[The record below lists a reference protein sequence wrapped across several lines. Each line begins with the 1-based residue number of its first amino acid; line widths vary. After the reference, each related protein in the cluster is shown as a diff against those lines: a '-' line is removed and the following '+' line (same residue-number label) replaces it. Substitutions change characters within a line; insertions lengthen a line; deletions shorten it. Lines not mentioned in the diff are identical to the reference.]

1 MKFRAILFQL
11 LLYVGFIVSCNS
23 QTLTD
28 SSETS
33 PPLDTEIKPT
43 KTLTPTNTLIPTAT
57 QTPTLAATWTPLPT
71 LSEEDRI
78 DIIRILIETNGW
90 CRFPCWWGITPGE
103 TTWQEAKQ
111 FLGTFSNKIYED
123 EEYQQEIQDEIT
135 YLIGFHEINFQVPNE
150 DRETYILF
158 TEKDGVVV
166 EIGVPQLYQESEFY
180 PTYRILQEYGKPDEV
195 FLHTHPS
202 YGFDWMIA
210 LNLVYQEK
218 SFAATYWI
226 FNAVNQ
232 DGIIKGCFGKDG
244 ATFGLYPSEKTIKIE
259 DMYNLDPS
267 VTIIVLGLEEATG
280 MDVQSFYE
288 TYSNPEDP
296 LCLETPKDLWRK

>member
-1 MKFRAILFQL
+1 MKVRAILFQL
-11 LLYVGFIVSCNS
+11 LLCVGFTVSCNS
-23 QTLTD
+23 QSLPN

-33 PPLDTEIKPT
+33 PPLVEEIKPT
-43 KTLTPTNTLIPTAT
+43 ITLSPTNTLIPTAT

-71 LSEEDRI
+71 LSKDDKI
-78 DIIRILIETNGW
+78 DIVRILIETNGW

-111 FLGTFSNKIYED
+111 FLGTFSNKIYE
-123 EEYQQEIQDEIT
+123 EEDYQQEIQDDVAYT
-135 YLIGFHEINFQVPNE
+135 IGYHAILVQVPNE

-180 PTYRILQEYGKPDEV
+180 PPYRILKEYGEPDEV
-195 FLHTHPS
+195 FISTHPS
-202 YGFDWMIA
+202 HGFDWIIA
-210 LNLVYQEK
+210 LNLVYQER
-218 SFAATYWI
+218 SFEATYYI
-226 FNAVNQ
+226 FDAVDQ
-232 DGIIKGCFGKDG
+232 DGIIKGCFGEER
-244 ATFGLYPSEKTIKIE
+244 ATFGLHPPEKTIKIE
-259 DMYNLDPS
+259 DMYNLHPT
-267 VTIIVLGLEEATG
+267 VTSIVLDIEEATG
-280 MDVQSFYE
+280 MDIQTFYE